1 MNTVTVTI
9 DDLFKVYFWGM
20 SEGQLL
26 MEEEREN
33 EELFD
38 AAVCAARSRKL
49 CIPTVP
55 ARRRQVHSKKWFE
68 AMQQARQEFRDF
80 VKRKAEETS

>member
-1 MNTVTVTI
+1 MKTVTVTI
-9 DDLFKVYFWGM
+9 EELFKVYFWGM

-38 AAVCAARSRKL
+38 ATLCAVGSRKL

-55 ARRRQVHSKKWFE
+55 ARRRQVHSEKWFE
-68 AMQQARQEFRDF
+68 AMQKARQEFRDF